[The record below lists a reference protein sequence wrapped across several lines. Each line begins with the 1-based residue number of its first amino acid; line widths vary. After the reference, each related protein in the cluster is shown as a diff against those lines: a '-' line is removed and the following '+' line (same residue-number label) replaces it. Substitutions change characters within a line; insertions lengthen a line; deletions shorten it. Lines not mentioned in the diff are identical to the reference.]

1 MATEPDALHANHAA
15 HVAATYRRY
24 EDAEDAVR
32 KLIDRDVPVA
42 HISLVG
48 KNFSIHEKPLG
59 YTTIAGVAKQGS
71 KFGAL
76 WGGIIGL
83 LMGFT
88 VLFAP
93 VGGPL
98 LLFGPLAY
106 ALTTAVEGAIFG
118 GLAGILIG
126 WGLRRE
132 KAVQF
137 ERSIEQGEYLVMV
150 SGDDDLVGRAYLIL
164 QQTSPT
170 QLEMFSGDGETGEDE
185 PET

>member
-1 MATEPDALHANHAA
+1 MLDDTLHDRHTN
-15 HVAATYRRY
+15 HVAATYRDY
-24 EDAEDAVR
+24 AAAEEAVR
-32 KLIDRDVPVA
+32 RLIDRQIPVQ

-48 KNFSIHEKPLG
+48 KNFAIHEKPLG

-88 VLFAP
+88 VLFMP

-106 ALTTAVEGAIFG
+106 ALTTAVEGAVFG

-126 WGLRRE
+126 WGLKRE
-132 KAVQF
+132 KAIQF
-137 ERSIEQGEYLVMV
+137 ERSVEQGQFMVVV
-150 SGDDDLVGRAYLIL
+150 SGDDALVNQAYFVLQGTGPEDL
-164 QQTSPT
+164 
-170 QLEMFSGDGETGEDE
+170 QLFSADANEAAENGD
-185 PET
+185 